1 MKEVIEI
8 LFWIGLFIIFYS
20 YLGYGI
26 LLFILVKL
34 KRAFGKAEEEL
45 PTDFLP
51 QITHVIAAYNEE
63 DFIREKI
70 SNSLNLDYPKDKLQV
85 IIVTDGSND
94 KTMDIIKEYP
104 EIEHYHED
112 SRNGKIA
119 AVNRMI
125 PYIKSSITVFSD
137 ANTLLND
144 EAYKNI
150 VRHFSAEKVGLVAG
164 EKRVMSKDKDGAAAS
179 GEGFYW
185 KYESKLKKWDS
196 ELHSVVG
203 AAGEL
208 FAIRTEL
215 FKPVDT
221 NIVIEDFY
229 ISLSLAMQGY
239 KVVYEPDAYA
249 MESGSASVGEE
260 LKRKIRIA
268 AGGIQAIVKLKGLLN
283 FFKYGVL
290 SFQYIS
296 HRVLRWTL
304 APLCLLLVLFTN
316 IYLAY
321 LQIPLYELILICQVA
336 FYLFSI
342 IGWLLQNN
350 NLKIKIFFIPYYF
363 SMMNYA
369 VFRGFFR
376 YVKGSQSAV
385 WEKAKRAT

>member
-1 MKEVIEI
+1 MEIAIEI
-8 LFWIGLFIIFYS
+8 CFWLGIFIIFYS

-26 LLFILVKL
+26 LLFVLVKL
-34 KRAFGKAEEEL
+34 KRAFSSAHKEVDA
-45 PTDFLP
+45 DFLP
-51 QITHVIAAYNEE
+51 NITHVIAAYNEE

-70 SNSLNLDYPKDKLQV
+70 ANSLNLDYPKDKLKV
-85 IIVTDGSND
+85 IIVTDGSSD
-94 KTMDIIKEYP
+94 RTMDIIKEYP
-104 EIEHYHED
+104 EVEHHHED
-112 SRNGKIA
+112 KRSGKIA

-125 PYIKSSITVFSD
+125 PYLKTDITVFSD
-137 ANTLLND
+137 ANTLLNQD
-144 EAYKNI
+144 ALRNLG
-150 VRHFSAEKVGLVAG
+150 RHFANSKVGLVAG
-164 EKRVMSKDKDGAAAS
+164 EKRVLSKDKDGAAAS

-215 FKPVDT
+215 FHPVDT

-229 ISLSLAMQGY
+229 ISLSLAMEGY

-249 MESGSASVGEE
+249 MESGSASVKEE

-268 AGGIQAIVKLKGLLN
+268 AGGIQAVVKLKGLLN
-283 FFKYGVL
+283 IFKYGVL

-304 APLCLLLVLFTN
+304 APLCLILVLLAN

-321 LQIPLYELILICQVA
+321 LQIPLYQLILVCQIA
-336 FYLFSI
+336 FYAFSI

-350 NLKIKIFFIPYYF
+350 NLKLKIFFIPYYF

-376 YVKGSQSAV
+376 YMKGSQSAV
-385 WEKAKRAT
+385 WEKAKRAA

>member
-26 LLFILVKL
+26 FLFILVKL

-70 SNSLNLDYPKDKLQV
+70 NNSLNLDYPKDKLQV

-125 PYIKSSITVFSD
+125 PYIKSSVTVFSD

-321 LQIPLYELILICQVA
+321 LQIPLYQLILICQVA

-376 YVKGSQSAV
+376 YMKGSQSAV